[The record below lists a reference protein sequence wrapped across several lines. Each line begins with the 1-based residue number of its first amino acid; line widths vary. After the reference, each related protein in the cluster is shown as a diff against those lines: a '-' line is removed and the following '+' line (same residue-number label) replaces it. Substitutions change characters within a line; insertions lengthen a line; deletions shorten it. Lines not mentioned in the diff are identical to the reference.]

1 MLQIVPNY
9 NEMFYRCFTSKQW
22 RVKHLGLMCHSGIIQ
37 VSYVNKTKI

>member
-1 MLQIVPNY
+1 MLRNVPIF

-22 RVKHLGLMCHSGIIQ
+22 MVKHLSLMYHSGIIQ